1 MTKDFRRCV
10 SCRKVALR
18 SEFWR
23 VVRCHP
29 SNQITISIQEG
40 FANDLGDKFIQ
51 GRSVYLCPNAECLQL
66 AQKKNRLGKSLKSPV
81 SQAIYQALELQLGQ

>member
-10 SCRKVALR
+10 SCRKIALR

-29 SNQITISIQEG
+29 SNQVAI
-40 FANDLGDKFIQ
+40 DLGDTLLQ

-66 AQKKNRLGKSLKSPV
+66 AQKKNRLGKSLKGQV
-81 SQAIYQALELQLGQ
+81 CAHIYQDLGARLQN

>member
-1 MTKDFRRCV
+1 LIGEGKVTKDIRRCV

-29 SNQITISIQEG
+29 SNQITI
-40 FANDLGDKFIQ
+40 DLGDKFIE

-66 AQKKNRLGKSLKSPV
+66 AHKKNRLGKSLKAPV
-81 SQAIYQALELQLGQ
+81 GQDIYQDLGSKLL

>member
-23 VVRCHP
+23 VVKCHP
-29 SNQITISIQEG
+29 SDQITI
-40 FANDLGDKFIQ
+40 DLNEQFVQ
-51 GRSVYLCPNAECLQL
+51 GRSVYLCPNTECLQL
-66 AQKKNRLGKSLKSPV
+66 AQKKNRLGKSLKAPV
-81 SQAIYQALELQLGQ
+81 GMNIYQALGSML

>member
-1 MTKDFRRCV
+1 MTKDIRRCV
-10 SCRKVALR
+10 SCRKIAIR

-29 SNQITISIQEG
+29 SNQITI
-40 FANDLGDKFIQ
+40 DLGDKFIQ

-81 SQAIYQALELQLGQ
+81 TEAVYQALSSML

>member
-10 SCRKVALR
+10 SCRKIALR

-29 SNQITISIQEG
+29 SNQIEI
-40 FANDLGDKFIQ
+40 DLGDKFRQ
-51 GRSVYLCPNAECLQL
+51 GRSVYLCPTAECLQL
-66 AQKKNRLGKSLKSPV
+66 AQKKNRLGKSLKKQV
-81 SQAIYQALELQLGQ
+81 SQDIYQKLGCKLQQK